1 MLSLVKIKVD
11 RAGAIEIPDYK
22 RGAWFT
28 EKRYGVEVKN
38 INTRFKAC
46 FIVYQSKY
54 DPADVLVEL
63 KFFRKF
69 IDVMR
74 PEIVSIP
81 PEIIKAFVD
90 GTTGYDYPLVERS
103 GHIFFKGLFCNC
115 PNLVNPSEE
124 LCLNTKALKFMEFV
138 GCELAVAASF
148 PDKIHNFEDAAEVDM
163 MLNGVAR
170 FVQEIEDDRGS
181 IKSRKNSIA
190 RNLDYNRTKLESVE
204 RSMNECH
211 ETNREA
217 RETLLKFGI
226 NPDKYHRLKY

>member
-1 MLSLVKIKVD
+1 MLNLVKIKVD

-74 PEIVSIP
+74 PEIVSISP
-81 PEIIKAFVD
+81 QIIKAFVD
-90 GTTGYDYPLVERS
+90 GTGYDYQIVERG
-103 GHIFFKGLFCNC
+103 GHIFFRGLVCDC
-115 PNLVNPSEE
+115 TNLLNPSEE
-124 LCLNTKALKFMEFV
+124 LCLNTKALKFMESI
-138 GCELAVAASF
+138 GCELAVAAAF
-148 PDKIHNFEDAAEVDM
+148 PDKIHNFEAAAEVDM
-163 MLNGVAR
+163 MLNCVGK
-170 FVQEIEDDRGS
+170 FVQEIEDDKGI
-181 IKSRKNSIA
+181 IKSRKNAIA
-190 RNLDYNRTKLESVE
+190 KNLDYNRTQLESVE